1 MSTITAKTLS
11 TATIP
16 DLAVRVLHAIA
27 GAHGHQWAKVPVEE
41 VIRDGCPDPISDCT
55 EDAITSLVC
64 DRTTKGVMGWGVTAP
79 ATQYDSLRGEFFWAH
94 STGTGSE
101 WWKVWVAPS
110 AGVVTFAT
118 GVSRPGGDVL
128 SVARSVRVEGGK
140 VVVGEP
146 PLQYSE
152 FPGVCSDG
160 TPFLERHARKF
171 AENVRVLT
179 AAAIEA
185 VQLDYEHRF
194 DVVPEITSVPS
205 DLYGEV
211 MDLPNRVD
219 QVAVLQE
226 KADEL
231 RLKLG
236 EIEESIWDWTD
247 WAEKTAPTE

>member
-1 MSTITAKTLS
+1 MSTITAETLS
-11 TATIP
+11 TAAIP
-16 DLAVRVLHAIA
+16 ELAIRVLHAIA
-27 GAHGHQWAKVPVEE
+27 KTHGHQWAKLDVED
-41 VIRDGCPDPISDCT
+41 VIRDGSPDPIADCT
-55 EDAITSLVC
+55 EEAITHLTC
-64 DRTTKGVMGWGVTAP
+64 ERTTKGVMGWGVTAP

-101 WWKVWVAPS
+101 WWKVWVAP
-110 AGVVTFAT
+110 ADGVATFAT

-128 SVARSVRVEGGK
+128 SVSRSVRVADGK
-140 VVVGEP
+140 VVVEEP
-146 PLQYSE
+146 PLQDGE

-160 TPFLERHARKF
+160 SPFLERHARKF
-171 AENVRVLT
+171 SANVRVLT

-194 DVVPEITSVPS
+194 DVVPEITEVPD
-205 DLYGEV
+205 DLYGEA
-211 MDLPNRVD
+211 MELSNRVD